1 LEFVYVFR
9 ILQNN
14 TLSLTMPVTISKI
27 REIGKTIMAKSP
39 IPRQTIAL
47 VMAGAIILPIAIC
60 LIMGA
65 ASLLAAMGD
74 TIGGGVMRWI
84 AFGCGIV
91 WALDLIL
98 LVLVLSIKS
107 LSESDDTNADEE

>member
-1 LEFVYVFR
+1 
-9 ILQNN
+9 
-14 TLSLTMPVTISKI
+14 
-27 REIGKTIMAKSP
+27 MAKQP

-47 VMAGAIILPIAIC
+47 VIAGAIILPIAIC
-60 LIMGA
+60 LITGA

-84 AFGCGIV
+84 AFGCGMV

-98 LVLVLSIKS
+98 LVLALSINS
-107 LSESDDTNADEE
+107 LSESNDSDADEE